1 MHRCCQKQ
9 HNRRGYHLRRGT
21 VLSQKHRQEH
31 KGTLSKHDHTLPEF
45 ITLSISSKHES
56 KSNRVLGIVLR
67 LMDEKR
73 LGFALANQDVGD
85 ASRNKKDVDEHD
97 GEAQRQHDGP
107 MLFGQALDR

>member
-9 HNRRGYHLRRGT
+9 DNRRGYHLRRGT

-45 ITLSISSKHES
+45 ITFSISSKHES

-73 LGFALANQDVGD
+73 LGFALTYQSVGD
-85 ASRNKKDVDEHD
+85 ASWNKKDVDEHD